1 MTERAAKHTWVEV
14 HTIVLA
20 PGERAPH
27 VPADTQQL
35 PLEMQV
41 KGFLLHDAIVG
52 EDAAILTPAGR
63 TLHGTLRA
71 IKPPYT
77 HTYGPPLP
85 ALSPIGSEVRAILRA
100 RGKVQ

>member
-1 MTERAAKHTWVEV
+1 MTERAAQHTWVDI

-27 VPADTQQL
+27 IPADTRQL

-41 KGFLLHDAIVG
+41 KGFLLHEARVG
-52 EDAAILTPAGR
+52 EAVAIMTPAGR
-63 TLHGTLRA
+63 TLHGTLRT
-71 IKPPYT
+71 INPPYT

-100 RGKVQ
+100 RGQVQ

>member
-1 MTERAAKHTWVEV
+1 MTERAAQYTWVDI

-27 VPADTQQL
+27 IPADTRQL

-41 KGFLLHDAIVG
+41 KGFLLHEARVG
-52 EDAAILTPAGR
+52 EAVAIMTPAGR
-63 TLHGTLRA
+63 TLHGTLRT
-71 IKPPYT
+71 INPPYT

-100 RGKVQ
+100 RGQVQ